1 LSGAHSRRKGAE
13 FERAMVRV
21 FREALPGTEVRRGFQ
36 YRSGKEAADLEVPIL
51 WIETKRHRR
60 VNLRAALRQVIESAP
75 PDRIPVVIAKDD
87 RAEPVAALP
96 LRHFVTL
103 YWALTVVCRGDQS
116 RTGKEAPDVVP
127 PILSIET
134 KHGRRVNLRAALMQV
149 IESAPP
155 DRIPVV
161 IAKDDRAE
169 PVVVLQLQHFL
180 VMYRAFQEAVRK

>member
-1 LSGAHSRRKGAE
+1 
-13 FERAMVRV
+13 MVRL

-51 WIETKRHRR
+51 WIETKRH
-60 VNLRAALRQVIESAP
+60 
-75 PDRIPVVIAKDD
+75 
-87 RAEPVAALP
+87 
-96 LRHFVTL
+96 
-103 YWALTVVCRGDQS
+103 
-116 RTGKEAPDVVP
+116 
-127 PILSIET
+127 
-134 KHGRRVNLRAALMQV
+134 RRVNLRAALMQV